1 MQRIRFCYHVP
12 NKSNLFFLGDSII
25 RIGLVLFVIIFF
37 TYYNI
42 LQPVYITD
50 SAIKELRNM
59 FYFLYKLQASI
70 FIVQNRQKK
79 KFAFN
84 KQEQCIQRMYRLPFN
99 LCVHICRC
107 NWCWCWCCYKCIY
120 TYHFER
126 HQELVA
132 KKWQP
137 LCWNEIVLHFLI
149 SSHSLLAISYL

>member
-1 MQRIRFCYHVP
+1 MQRIRFCYHVS

-79 KFAFN
+79 SLHLTNRNSAYRECTDCLSTCACTFAVATGAGAGVATSAFIHIILRDTKN
-84 KQEQCIQRMYRLPFN
+84 WLPRSGSRCVGMKQF
-99 LCVHICRC
+99 
-107 NWCWCWCCYKCIY
+107 Y
-120 TYHFER
+120 TF
-126 HQELVA
+126 
-132 KKWQP
+132 
-137 LCWNEIVLHFLI
+137 
-149 SSHSLLAISYL
+149 